1 MLQQTC
7 SNAVP
12 TTCQQDVFTLVVPSL
27 LTTCYDVVELNR
39 LVTSWAQQTC
49 YVVSDNLVA
58 TWQNNSIVTTC
69 WQTCYKPVANTSCWQ
84 VVRFFINVYITRFSK
99 MPCLA
104 QKIAQSESGLNVCN
118 IPKMGQYLQTIHV
131 DLLLINR
138 RADFLSRLTPC
149 ARFLQKVFPWTAFSF
164 DHRSLNCET
173 KAGFRRRT
181 FSCAALSNQI
191 KYVTSSAT
199 DCMRRRTM

>member
-1 MLQQTC
+1 MLFQQLVNRMCLHCLFPACWQLATRLL
-7 SNAVP
+7 SS
-12 TTCQQDVFTLVVPSL
+12 TDLLQVVPR
-27 LTTCYDVVELNR
+27 TCYR
-39 LVTSWAQQTC
+39 PAIQQ
-49 YVVSDNLVA
+49 VVSDNLIA
-58 TWQNNSIVTTC
+58 TWWNNSIITTC
-69 WQTCYKPVANTSCWQ
+69 SQACYKPVANTSCWQ

-131 DLLLINR
+131 ALLLINR
-138 RADFLSRLTPC
+138 RSDFLSRLTPC

-191 KYVTSSAT
+191 KYVTSSET
-199 DCMRRRTM
+199 DSMRRRT